1 MTPAVK
7 LLEKNKISFQIHTYD
22 HDPNE
27 TNFGD
32 EVVRKLGLNA
42 DQVYKTLLV
51 AVNGDMKHL
60 AVAVTPVAGQLD
72 LKKVAKALGA
82 KKVDMAD
89 PMVAQRTT
97 GYLVGG
103 ISPLGQKKRLP
114 TLIDAPAQAFNA
126 IYISG
131 GKRGL
136 DIELAAGDL
145 AAVTRLDATNGGESR
160 AGFFERRLQ
169 AEQQLLA
176 ALQLDLM
183 LLMHGQPVQELAGGE
198 HRQLKPQMVAQA
210 GHFDQI
216 LENGLF
222 HDGKKWLQ
230 GRTEG

>member
-7 LLEKNKISFQIHTYD
+7 LLEKNNIHFQVHTYD
-22 HDPNE
+22 HDPSE

-42 DQVYKTLLV
+42 DRVYKTLLV
-51 AVNGDMKHL
+51 AINGDMKQL

-89 PMVAQRTT
+89 PLVAQRTT

-114 TLIDAPAQAFNA
+114 TLIDAPAQAFES
-126 IYISG
+126 IYVSG

-136 DIELAAGDL
+136 DIELAASDL
-145 AAVTRLDATNGGESR
+145 AKMLEAKFADIA
-160 AGFFERRLQ
+160 RR
-169 AEQQLLA
+169 
-176 ALQLDLM
+176 D
-183 LLMHGQPVQELAGGE
+183 
-198 HRQLKPQMVAQA
+198 
-210 GHFDQI
+210 
-216 LENGLF
+216 
-222 HDGKKWLQ
+222 
-230 GRTEG
+230 

>member
-1 MTPAVK
+1 MSRLSLKVTITANTIAQDGAIFRQTSGVCWLHELSVVRRIAMTPAVK
-7 LLEKNKISFQIHTYD
+7 LLEKNKISFRIHTYD

-103 ISPLGQKKRLP
+103 ISPLGQK
-114 TLIDAPAQAFNA
+114 NA
-126 IYISG
+126 C
-131 GKRGL
+131 
-136 DIELAAGDL
+136 
-145 AAVTRLDATNGGESR
+145 
-160 AGFFERRLQ
+160 RR
-169 AEQQLLA
+169 
-176 ALQLDLM
+176 
-183 LLMHGQPVQELAGGE
+183 
-198 HRQLKPQMVAQA
+198 
-210 GHFDQI
+210 
-216 LENGLF
+216 
-222 HDGKKWLQ
+222 
-230 GRTEG
+230 